1 MKNLKELL
9 KWPTS
14 GVNLAEREL
23 KLAIELNPNYD
34 VVHQYYFELLAITGR
49 TKEAEEQ
56 IDGGAI
62 NIEDG
67 KNYYNGIESDD
78 REEERMINAD
88 RANARGDDGLYD
100 NIISGS
106 YDTNIDIG
114 GGNP

>member
-1 MKNLKELL
+1 M
-9 KWPTS
+9 
-14 GVNLAEREL
+14 NLA
-23 KLAIELNPNYD
+23 
-34 VVHQYYFELLAITGR
+34 QYYEYIGTLPRNNEVFFNPDEHKDDLVE
-49 TKEAEEQ
+49 EAEKQ
-56 IDGGAI
+56 IADGYNA
-62 NIEDG
+62 EDG

-106 YDTNIDIG
+106 YDTNIDVG